1 MDEHLP
7 AVSAD
12 RPGTQY
18 PFLTAP
24 LASKR
29 LIHRVEK
36 QIDHREAR
44 QIALGESLI
53 VLPESLCQAAYGRAT
68 QKSLAGGFFEC
79 VIETLAAFPDG
90 QYTMHEILAD
100 GDKVVLRWSFSGTQR
115 GEFMGIPPT
124 GRRGTMTGISIFGFK
139 DGLIS
144 EFWEYYD
151 SYDFLQQL
159 GAVPA
164 LG

>member
-1 MDEHLP
+1 MSTEANK
-7 AVSAD
+7 AVVVTAIEALNRGD
-12 RPGTQY
+12 IEACVIQ
-18 PFLTAP
+18 TAP
-24 LASKR
+24 VCPLNG
-29 LIHRVEK
+29 
-36 QIDHREAR
+36 QPFGREGDR
-44 QIALGESLI
+44 Q
-53 VLPESLCQAAYGRAT
+53 R
-68 QKSLAGGFFEC
+68 